1 LKCVESQ
8 IQRILAEIA
17 KPGSAEVDRPSSVTQ
32 HMTEFHYISYAQ
44 EIIFGAGSLARLSEA
59 VDGFHWRRLM
69 LCASNSAWRSGHVSS
84 LEAALDNRLV
94 AIYDRVQP
102 HVPDFQVAEAAAL
115 AAERQVDAVI
125 GLGGGSPIGLAK
137 AVSQALEEQ
146 RTEQPARAA
155 FPTEQ
160 PLVPVV
166 AIPTTYA
173 GSEMTAIYGITHHA
187 DGSSRKITVTDPKIT
202 PKLVI
207 YDPQLTLG
215 LPPELTASSGINAL
229 AHCVEAV
236 YSITRHPL
244 STAAALDGA
253 QHIVRALP
261 LCHVAGDDEEAR
273 TEMLI
278 GSHLAAVAQSSVT
291 MGLHHGLCHTLGG
304 TAGVPHG
311 IANAIVLP
319 HAMRFNLD
327 ATAPQLAK
335 IAEAIGLPIND
346 RDAEITAEA
355 AAQRI
360 DELINQL
367 NLPQHLRD
375 VGVSQPDLPYLAQ
388 VALQSRAVQSN
399 PKPIRDAAPIEALLE
414 AMW

>member
-1 LKCVESQ
+1 MS
-8 IQRILAEIA
+8 
-17 KPGSAEVDRPSSVTQ
+17 
-32 HMTEFHYISYAQ
+32 EFHFVSYAQ
-44 EIIFGAGSLARLSEA
+44 EVIFGAGSLAQLSAA
-59 VDGFHWRRLM
+59 VDRFHWQHLM
-69 LCASNSAWRSGHVSS
+69 LCVSNSARRSGRVSS
-84 LEAALDNRLV
+84 IEAALGDRLA
-94 AIYDRVQP
+94 AIYDHIQP

-115 AAERQVDAVI
+115 AAKHQIDAVV
-125 GLGGGSPIGLAK
+125 GLGGGSPIGMAK
-137 AVSQALEEQ
+137 AVSQALEEK
-146 RTEQPARAA
+146 RTSQPARAA
-155 FPTEQ
+155 FPTDQ
-160 PLVPVV
+160 PLVPSV
-166 AIPTTYA
+166 AVPTTYA
-173 GSEMTAIYGITHHA
+173 GSEMTAVYGVTHHA
-187 DGSSRKITVTDPKIT
+187 DGSAQKITVTDPKIT

-207 YDPQLTLG
+207 YDPQLTLD

-244 STAAALDGA
+244 STAAALSGA

-261 LCHVAGDDEEAR
+261 RCYAIGNDVEAR

-278 GSHLAAVAQSSVT
+278 GSHLAAVALCNVA
-291 MGLHHGLCHTLGG
+291 MGLHHGLCHALGG

-327 ATAPQLAK
+327 VTAPQLAQF
-335 IAEAIGLPIND
+335 AEAIGLPIND
-346 RDAEITAEA
+346 RRAEAAAEA

-360 DELINQL
+360 DDLIGQMH
-367 NLPQHLRD
+367 LPQHLRD
-375 VGVSQPDLPYLAQ
+375 VGVSKTNLPQLAQ

-399 PKPIRDAAPIEALLE
+399 PKPIRDAAQIEALLE